1 MLISWHRFIL
11 RNTDRGL
18 DCVALT
24 TDHRKRCSNL
34 DLLNII
40 ETILM
45 SDFPLPLQ
53 PSKEP
58 SMELSIS
65 QRFEIE
71 RFSRAI
77 DATADPEDLKRIAK
91 QLLQAW
97 QTQKAA
103 TNWVIGQQLG
113 VIPSP

>member
-1 MLISWHRFIL
+1 M
-11 RNTDRGL
+11 
-18 DCVALT
+18 
-24 TDHRKRCSNL
+24 
-34 DLLNII
+34 LNIVEI
-40 ETILM
+40 FLM
-45 SDFPLPLQ
+45 SDSPLAPQ
-53 PSKEP
+53 PMEAAL
-58 SMELSIS
+58 ELSIS

-77 DATADPEDLKRIAK
+77 DATADPDDLKRIAK

-97 QTQKAA
+97 HTQKAA

>member
-1 MLISWHRFIL
+1 
-11 RNTDRGL
+11 
-18 DCVALT
+18 
-24 TDHRKRCSNL
+24 
-34 DLLNII
+34 
-40 ETILM
+40 M
-45 SDFPLPLQ
+45 SDSPLAPQ
-53 PSKEP
+53 PSP
-58 SMELSIS
+58 DSVMELSIS

-97 QTQKAA
+97 HTQKAA